1 MPLSFDIGPRINRVA
16 IPDELVARFKEL
28 ISKGVFVPGHRL
40 PPERDLA
47 EALAVS
53 RPTLR
58 QAMRALQIIGVIR
71 ARQGSG
77 SYLAE
82 NASEIMRVPLEFALA
97 LKNVAKTDL
106 FETRCTLE
114 VKLAALAAERRTA
127 EDLEAMRSALDHMS
141 TVMGDAE
148 AWCVAEPQF
157 HACIVRAA
165 RNGVMATI
173 IEMLS
178 QMLIE
183 SRRESVQSLNDYK
196 GSYRAHEKVYL
207 AIQAKDAAGAAKMM
221 VEHFEQI
228 QSRAKEAKVSAGRA
242 VRKQSATRA

>member
-1 MPLSFDIGPRINRVA
+1 MPLSIDIGPRIQRVA
-16 IPDELVARFKEL
+16 ISDELIARFKEL
-28 ISKGVFVPGHRL
+28 IERGVFVPGRRL

-58 QAMRALQIIGVIR
+58 QSMRALQIMGVIK

-82 NASEIMRVPLEFALA
+82 SAGEIMRVPVEFALA
-97 LKNVAKTDL
+97 FKTVAKTDL

-114 VKLAALAAERRTA
+114 VKLASLAAERRTSD
-127 EDLEAMRSALDHMS
+127 DLVAMRTSLREMEK
-141 TVMGDAE
+141 VMGDPE
-148 AWCVAEPQF
+148 AWIRTEPQF
-157 HACIVRAA
+157 HNCIVQAA

-178 QMLIE
+178 QML
-183 SRRESVQSLNDYK
+183 VQSRKETIRFLSDYSS
-196 GSYRAHEKVYL
+196 SYRSHENIYL
-207 AIQAKDAAGAAKMM
+207 EIEKQDPAAAAKMM
-221 VEHFEQI
+221 LEHFSLME
-228 QSRAKEAKVSAGRA
+228 
-242 VRKQSATRA
+242 VRRQRNLTPAARDGSE

>member
-16 IPDELVARFKEL
+16 ISDELIARFKEL
-28 ISKGVFVPGHRL
+28 IEKGVFVPGHRL

-58 QAMRALQIIGVIR
+58 QSMRALQIMGVIK

-77 SYLAE
+77 SYLADS
-82 NASEIMRVPLEFALA
+82 AGEIMRVPVEFALA
-97 LKNVAKTDL
+97 FKNVARTDL

-114 VKLAALAAERRTA
+114 VKLASLAAERRTPN
-127 EDLEAMRSALDHMS
+127 DLEAMRASLRDMERA
-141 TVMGDAE
+141 MGDPE
-148 AWCVAEPQF
+148 AWCRSEPQF
-157 HACIVRAA
+157 HNCIVQAA

-178 QMLIE
+178 QMLMQ
-183 SRRESVQSLNDYK
+183 SRKETVRLLSDYLS
-196 GSYRAHEKVYL
+196 SYRSHENIYVEIEK
-207 AIQAKDAAGAAKMM
+207 QNPTSAAKAMM
-221 VEHFEQI
+221 EHFALMEM
-228 QSRAKEAKVSAGRA
+228 RARQCNTMSEPKDGSE
-242 VRKQSATRA
+242 